1 MMQMLL
7 IGALWSILIM
17 LNLYLETMGGMY
29 TSGVVAP
36 GLKELEK
43 YDLVQRKHR
52 GLVKPKRIYVY
63 DLLSPYNPNWKPGVK
78 KTMEGDEK
86 YA

>member
-29 TSGVVAP
+29 TSGVVAL
-36 GLKELEK
+36 GLNELAI
-43 YDLVQRKHR
+43 HM
-52 GLVKPKRIYVY
+52 II
-63 DLLSPYNPNWKPGVK
+63 
-78 KTMEGDEK
+78 MEVF
-86 YA
+86 

>member
-1 MMQMLL
+1 MNCGNKKINEL
-7 IGALWSILIM
+7 
-17 LNLYLETMGGMY
+17 
-29 TSGVVAP
+29 
-36 GLKELEK
+36 LKELEK
-43 YDLVQRKHR
+43 YDLVHRKHR
-52 GLVKPKRIYVY
+52 GLGKPNRIYVY